1 MSGGVDSSVAAFLTR
16 RQGFRCVGITMKL
29 FDLPEENTLEK
40 SCCSLADVNDAREVA
55 YRLEFPHYVLNL
67 KAAFERDV
75 IEKFIRVYQ
84 EGGTPN
90 PCIECNRSI
99 KFNTLLV
106 RAGELEAAYLA
117 TGHYARIEKAGG
129 RFLLKKGRDENKDQ
143 SYVLYTMTQEELGR
157 TLFPLGELT
166 KDEVRA
172 IAREHH
178 FINAVKRDSQ
188 DICFVPDGDY
198 GRFIEQWT
206 GEKNRAGAIV
216 DCAGNKIGEHRGFIR
231 YTIGQ
236 RRGLGVSAN
245 EPYYVCAKSPKDNTI
260 TAGPESALYTSRLT
274 AREVN
279 LIACDKI
286 DAPLRVMAKTR
297 YRQKAE
303 RATVE
308 QTGPDSLAVVFD
320 QPQRAITSGQALVL
334 YVDDIVLGGGTIQ

>member
-29 FDLPEENTLEK
+29 FDLSEENTLEK

-245 EPYYVCAKSPKDNTI
+245 EPYYVCAKPAKGRARDGRADR
-260 TAGPESALYTSRLT
+260 AG
-274 AREVN
+274 
-279 LIACDKI
+279 
-286 DAPLRVMAKTR
+286 
-297 YRQKAE
+297 
-303 RATVE
+303 
-308 QTGPDSLAVVFD
+308 
-320 QPQRAITSGQALVL
+320 QPCRCL
-334 YVDDIVLGGGTIQ
+334 